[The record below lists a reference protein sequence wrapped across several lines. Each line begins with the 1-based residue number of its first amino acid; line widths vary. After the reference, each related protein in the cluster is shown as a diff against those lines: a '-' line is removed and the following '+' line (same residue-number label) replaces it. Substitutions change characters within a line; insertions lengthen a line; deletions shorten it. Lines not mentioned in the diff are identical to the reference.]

1 MDLGS
6 SSYGPEALTM
16 LMPLGT
22 AGLFTIG
29 TIGGVMIPMPVPATI
44 PGSHKR
50 EW

>member
-1 MDLGS
+1 M
-6 SSYGPEALTM
+6 TV

-29 TIGGVMIPMPVPATI
+29 GVMIPMPVPVPATI
-44 PGSHKR
+44 PGSNKR

>member
-1 MDLGS
+1 M
-6 SSYGPEALTM
+6 TV

-29 TIGGVMIPMPVPATI
+29 GVMIPMPVPVPVPATI
-44 PGSHKR
+44 PGSNKR